1 MPLPAL
7 LAAGLIGLAI
17 GVIGSDAETKEEAGK
32 ERDRHEE
39 EKKAAWLEIA
49 RERARQRPAGC
60 VSRASLARRARAEM
74 ETLPNL
80 C

>member
-7 LAAGLIGLAI
+7 LAAGFVGLVL
-17 GVIGSDAETKEEAGK
+17 GVVGSDAAAKEEA
-32 ERDRHEE
+32 
-39 EKKAAWLEIA
+39 EK
-49 RERARQRPAGC
+49 ERART
-60 VSRASLARRARAEM
+60 EM